1 MKFRTT
7 RLGMKS
13 AHLSTLLCILALPA
27 SDPAA
32 AIGAP
37 SPQASA
43 GGTGVIHIR
52 GDDQTFAT
60 PPDTDRSEFARLT
73 REGIRL
79 FLDRQYQPAVDILA
93 KAIALE
99 PDNWLAYYHRGIAF
113 QRLKSYAQALSDFTV
128 VIEKGPPIDFA
139 YLNRGAVRA
148 KLGLMR
154 EAESDFDAA
163 LKIDPTRPDTYFN
176 RALLFLKTSR
186 GQEAIDD
193 ISKGIGFNPKD
204 AKAYFLRASALET
217 FHRHDEVRRDLEE
230 ALRIDPALLPA
241 QDLLKRLEH
250 D

>member
-1 MKFRTT
+1 MRFMDKRFVVNNSIA
-7 RLGMKS
+7 S
-13 AHLSTLLCILALPA
+13 ALFCLLPLATCHPV
-27 SDPAA
+27 A
-32 AIGAP
+32 AIGVP
-37 SPQASA
+37 STPTSNSRSSIIY
-43 GGTGVIHIR
+43 TR
-52 GDDQTFAT
+52 GDIQPYAA
-60 PPDTDRSEFARLT
+60 PPDSDHSEFARLA

-79 FLDRQYQPAVDILA
+79 FLDGQYQPAVDILT

-99 PDNWLAYYHRGIAF
+99 PDNALAYYHRGIAF
-113 QRLKSYAQALSDFTV
+113 QRLKFYAQALSDFTV

-139 YLNRGAVRA
+139 FLNRGAVRA

-163 LKIDPTRPDTYFN
+163 LKIEPTRPDTYFN
-176 RALLFLKTSR
+176 RALLFLKTNR

-230 ALRIDPALLPA
+230 ALRIDPGLVSA
-241 QDLLKRLEH
+241 QNLLKRLDH